1 MTILATPVYLNVWDA
16 FEALSDADGTVP
28 VKRLAYLGVATPTRR
43 PLTSIYYAPTN
54 RTCVLSPADLVLVQP
69 VRVSIGRVRDR
80 FVELLE
86 GADPVTVNV
95 CEGLFS
101 DGPVV
106 LSGADRV
113 VASRLLS
120 VEIPGRIWSHS
131 SLSGQPFA

>member
-1 MTILATPVYLNVWDA
+1 MTILATPLYLNVWEA
-16 FEALSDADGTVP
+16 FEALSDRDGTISVN
-28 VKRLAYLGVATPTRR
+28 RLAYLGVATPARR
-43 PLTSIYYAPTN
+43 PSTSIYYTPTD
-54 RTCVLSPADLVLVQP
+54 RTCVLSPAALVLVQP
-69 VRVSIGRVRDR
+69 TRVPISRVRDR

-86 GADPVTVNV
+86 RADPTPMNV
-95 CEGLFS
+95 CEDLYPG
-101 DGPVV
+101 GPLV